1 MQSVDGEDQRDRPPG
16 AGCPRSPGAGR
27 PGTVWL
33 LDGPLPAFASFD
45 GKFSQKTGS
54 SLAEVWVHGP
64 ELPGFSVYTYA
75 YVYIC
80 IVYVH
85 MYTIV

>member
-1 MQSVDGEDQRDRPPG
+1 MEKTKEIGPR
-16 AGCPRSPGAGR
+16 AGCPRPWSRPAGR
-27 PGTVWL
+27 SVAPRMA
-33 LDGPLPAFASFD
+33 PLPAFASFD

-64 ELPGFSVYTYA
+64 ELPGFSIYTYVC
-75 YVYIC
+75 VYIC